1 MKMQMLCVSLGLSIA
16 LLGCS
21 KERKV
26 SFKTY
31 PTKVTITQKGQ
42 PLADAS
48 VTLHPLDPNGRGAQ
62 GKTDAS
68 GVAVMKSFGEGGA
81 MAEGAMPGKYKVLVS
96 KVLVPAGAT
105 ATEGSDYDAAQSA
118 SADPYASAP
127 KPLLPPKYNSWQQ
140 TPFECEVKEGG
151 PNEFTF
157 DIPE

>member
-62 GKTDAS
+62 DVAASSMSNHKTRSERS
-68 GVAVMKSFGEGGA
+68 GS
-81 MAEGAMPGKYKVLVS
+81 
-96 KVLVPAGAT
+96 AG
-105 ATEGSDYDAAQSA
+105 
-118 SADPYASAP
+118 
-127 KPLLPPKYNSWQQ
+127 
-140 TPFECEVKEGG
+140 
-151 PNEFTF
+151 
-157 DIPE
+157 